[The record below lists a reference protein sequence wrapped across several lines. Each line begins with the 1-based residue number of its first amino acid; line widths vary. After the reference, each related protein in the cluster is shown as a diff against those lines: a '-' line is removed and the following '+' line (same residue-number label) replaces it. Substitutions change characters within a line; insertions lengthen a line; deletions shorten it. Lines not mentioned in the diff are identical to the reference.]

1 MMAEGFVLVTYQVR
15 HKLNLVG
22 LGFGYLVETPDG
34 RAWCFP
40 SLETR
45 ETFPDENEAFEVNPE
60 RLECAQ
66 TDDGRRCLVYSV
78 DA

>member
-1 MMAEGFVLVTYQVR
+1 MPERFAIVTYQVR
-15 HKLNLVG
+15 GKLNLVG

-45 ETFPDENEAFEVNPE
+45 AIFPEETEAFELNLE
-60 RLECAQ
+60 RLESRR
-66 TDDGRRCLVYSV
+66 TDDGRHCLVYSV